1 MCALS
6 HKSGQSLI
14 IISKQ
19 ARTSNVPEP
28 EYDRCGEPAMK
39 ENSDGKLSV
48 KTMSSLRKDILPM
61 ISGRVAAAISG
72 ALIYGLEPLEEI
84 RLRAEK
90 PLVLQNWSREWFIGS
105 DGLPSAKPAGSFIV
119 TQEDIRTTLELMSE
133 NSIYAYQDEIKN
145 GFITIRGGHRVG
157 IAGRAVLDG
166 ESIKNIKDISGLNIR
181 ISNQIFG
188 CSSKVLKYLIKN
200 AADIYNTLIISP
212 PQCGK
217 TTILRDIA
225 RNISNGVPE
234 LGFKG
239 VKVAIVD
246 ERSEIAAM
254 LRGVPQNDVG
264 LRTDVLDGCP
274 KSIGMKMMIR
284 SMSPK
289 VIITDEIGNDGDREA
304 VHSVL
309 NAGVRIITTAHG
321 YNISELK
328 SRREVL
334 MLLEDKVF
342 ERYIVLDD
350 SDGPGTL
357 SEVVDGTDMRVIWGS
372 GHHVS

>member
-1 MCALS
+1 
-6 HKSGQSLI
+6 
-14 IISKQ
+14 
-19 ARTSNVPEP
+19 
-28 EYDRCGEPAMK
+28 MK
-39 ENSDGKLSV
+39 ENTDSKLSV
-48 KTMSSLRKDILPM
+48 RTTSNLRKDILPL
-61 ISGRVAAAISG
+61 ISGRVAEAISG

-84 RLRAEK
+84 RLRAGK

-105 DGLPSAKPAGSFIV
+105 DGLPSPKPAGSFIV

-133 NSIYAYQDEIKN
+133 NSVYAYQDEIRN

-157 IAGRAVLDG
+157 ITGKVVLDG
-166 ESIKNIKDISGLNIR
+166 GSVRNIRDVSGLNIR
-181 ISNQIFG
+181 ISNQVLG
-188 CSSKVLKYLIKN
+188 CSSKVLKYLFRSSN
-200 AADIYNTLIISP
+200 DIYNTLIISP

-225 RNISNGVPE
+225 RNVSNGVPE
-234 LGFKG
+234 LGFRG
-239 VKVAIVD
+239 IKVAIVD
-246 ERSEIAAM
+246 ERSEIAASV
-254 LRGVPQNDVG
+254 RGVPQNDVG

-289 VIITDEIGNDGDREA
+289 VIITDKIGNDGDREA

-334 MLLEDKVF
+334 MLMEDKVF

-350 SDGPGTL
+350 SEGPGTL
-357 SEVVDGTDMRVIWGS
+357 SEVVDGTDMKVIWRADRS
-372 GHHVS
+372 VS